1 MLTYIYF
8 GGEITVNILSKRI
21 WAQGV
26 RLPRM
31 SKSVFFWDGFLEA
44 GKSKKMMMMLTS
56 LQLGLLPMHPGPG
69 GERGGA
75 LQEEEIQPRQRDM
88 EVD

>member
-1 MLTYIYF
+1 MLTYVYF
-8 GGEITVNILSKRI
+8 GGEITVKILSKRI

-26 RLPRM
+26 PLPRM
-31 SKSVFFWDGFLEA
+31 HKSVFFWDGFLEA

>member
-1 MLTYIYF
+1 MKYCQK
-8 GGEITVNILSKRI
+8 ILGS
-21 WAQGV
+21 GV
-26 RLPRM
+26 PLPQM
-31 SKSVFFWDGFLEA
+31 SKGVFFWDGFLEA
-44 GKSKKMMMMLTS
+44 EKSKKMMMMLTS

-75 LQEEEIQPRQRDM
+75 LQDEEIQPGQRDM

>member
-1 MLTYIYF
+1 MKYCQK
-8 GGEITVNILSKRI
+8 ILGS
-21 WAQGV
+21 GV
-26 RLPRM
+26 PLPQM
-31 SKSVFFWDGFLEA
+31 SKGVFFWDGFLEA
-44 GKSKKMMMMLTS
+44 GKSKKMMMISTS

-75 LQEEEIQPRQRDM
+75 LQDEEIQPRQRDM

>member
-1 MLTYIYF
+1 MSIYIYL
-8 GGEITVNILSKRI
+8 GGGVTVKILAKI
-21 WAQGV
+21 LGNGV
-26 RLPRM
+26 PLPQM

-75 LQEEEIQPRQRDM
+75 LQDEEIQPRQRDM

>member
-1 MLTYIYF
+1 MC
-8 GGEITVNILSKRI
+8 N
-21 WAQGV
+21 
-26 RLPRM
+26 
-31 SKSVFFWDGFLEA
+31 SVFFLDGLLEA
-44 GKSKKMMMMLTS
+44 GKSEKMMMLTS

-75 LQEEEIQPRQRDM
+75 LQDEEIQPRQRDM

>member
-1 MLTYIYF
+1 MKYVHLYLL
-8 GGEITVNILSKRI
+8 GWR
-21 WAQGV
+21 
-26 RLPRM
+26 
-31 SKSVFFWDGFLEA
+31 DGFLEA
-44 GKSKKMMMMLTS
+44 EKSKKMMMMLTS

-75 LQEEEIQPRQRDM
+75 LQDEEIQPRQRDM